1 MKRKLFYTILLFF
14 VILVALNCRVYAR
27 ITTSDPTVNSGEN
40 ATITISSQEGVA
52 SGAINVLSDGGLTLV
67 STSGGT
73 QKGTLVA
80 FAKSENKKSGIV
92 TYVFKTPEVTET
104 KKYQVEFQSQD
115 MADVDGNS
123 IEGTKATATVTVK
136 AKDSSTTNKIDDTS
150 TTKSSK
156 ADLSSLGIRLSKAD
170 AKKLGV
176 KESNYDFTGFKSS
189 VTEYNTK
196 PIPNDIDSLQ
206 VLYTTVDKKAKVKVT
221 GNTNLEVG
229 TNTIKV
235 EVTAADGKTTKTYTI
250 AVTKLATEDSKPG
263 NLIDDKDSKN
273 LYLSSLS
280 IEGLELSPEFS
291 KDVFAY
297 EATIDMDEN
306 DLSKV
311 NVNAQAENANATIEI
326 IGNTDLQEG
335 ENVINVIVKSNDSS
349 EQTVYQITVNKIS
362 KSSEIANSKKHIN
375 KEHIIIGTFIAIVLI
390 ILIILI
396 INHFRNKKYEE
407 ENDYTEEDD
416 ENKNYNDEYNN
427 RYEEL
432 NQNDNFIEDL
442 YKRRN
447 NGETLNHT
455 EQETIEDIENET
467 DRIFNK
473 PKQGETFEYE
483 EKENTFEDDFKPRNK
498 GKHF

>member
-1 MKRKLFYTILLFF
+1 MKKIFRTFLFVGLFVGIF
-14 VILVALNCRVYAR
+14 AITSKVNAASAT
-27 ITTSDPTVNSGEN
+27 ITTSAKTVTVG
-40 ATITISSQEGVA
+40 
-52 SGAINVLSDGGLTLV
+52 
-67 STSGGT
+67 
-73 QKGTLVA
+73 
-80 FAKSENKKSGIV
+80 KS
-92 TYVFKTPEVTET
+92 
-104 KKYQVEFQSQD
+104 
-115 MADVDGNS
+115 
-123 IEGTKATATVTVK
+123 ATVTVK
-136 AKDSSTTNKIDDTS
+136 VNAASWNLEVSGEASGKITGYNQEGKNENTTKTYTVKPTKAGTYKVSLKGDITDGETEKTTNVSDSVTITATESTETKKED
-150 TTKSSK
+150 TTKSSN
-156 ADLSSLGIRLSKAD
+156 ANLST
-170 AKKLGV
+170 LGV
-176 KESNYDFTGFKSS
+176 TPKEYDFTGFNANTTSYK
-189 VTEYNTK
+189 VTV
-196 PIPNDIDSLQ
+196 PNNVDSLK
-206 VLYTTVDKKAKVKVT
+206 VAYKTADKNAKVKVT
-221 GNTNLEVG
+221 GNTGFEVG

-326 IGNTDLQEG
+326 TGNTDLQEG

>member
-1 MKRKLFYTILLFF
+1 MKKIFRTFLFVGLFVGIF
-14 VILVALNCRVYAR
+14 A
-27 ITTSDPTVNSGEN
+27 ITSKVNAAS
-40 ATITISSQEGVA
+40 ATITASAKTVTVGKSVTVTVKVNAATWNLSVSGNATDSIVGLNSEGKNQSTTKTYTIKPSEAGTYKV
-52 SGAINVLSDGGLTLV
+52 SLTGDICDETSDGKTKIDVGD
-67 STSGGT
+67 S
-73 QKGTLVA
+73 
-80 FAKSENKKSGIV
+80 V
-92 TYVFKTPEVTET
+92 TITATESTET
-104 KKYQVEFQSQD
+104 KKED
-115 MADVDGNS
+115 
-123 IEGTKATATVTVK
+123 
-136 AKDSSTTNKIDDTS
+136 
-150 TTKSSK
+150 TTKSSN
-156 ADLSSLGIRLSKAD
+156 ANLST
-170 AKKLGV
+170 LGV
-176 KESNYDFTGFKSS
+176 TPKEYDFTGFKQDKTEYS
-189 VTEYNTK
+189 VTV
-196 PIPNDIDSLQ
+196 PNSVDSLK
-206 VLYTTVDKKAKVKVT
+206 VAYKTADKNAKVKVT
-221 GNTNLEVG
+221 GNTGFEVG

-326 IGNTDLQEG
+326 TGNTDLQEG

-455 EQETIEDIENET
+455 EKETIEDIENET

>member
-123 IEGTKATATVTVK
+123 IEGTKAPATVTVK

-176 KESNYDFTGFKSS
+176 KESNYDFTGFKQDKTEYS
-189 VTEYNTK
+189 VTV
-196 PIPNDIDSLQ
+196 PNSVDSLQ

-263 NLIDDKDSKN
+263 NLIDDGKS

-280 IEGLELSPEFS
+280 IEGLEISP
-291 KDVFAY
+291 
-297 EATIDMDEN
+297 
-306 DLSKV
+306 
-311 NVNAQAENANATIEI
+311 
-326 IGNTDLQEG
+326 
-335 ENVINVIVKSNDSS
+335 
-349 EQTVYQITVNKIS
+349 
-362 KSSEIANSKKHIN
+362 
-375 KEHIIIGTFIAIVLI
+375 TF
-390 ILIILI
+390 
-396 INHFRNKKYEE
+396 HM
-407 ENDYTEEDD
+407 
-416 ENKNYNDEYNN
+416 
-427 RYEEL
+427 
-432 NQNDNFIEDL
+432 
-442 YKRRN
+442 
-447 NGETLNHT
+447 
-455 EQETIEDIENET
+455 
-467 DRIFNK
+467 
-473 PKQGETFEYE
+473 KQQ
-483 EKENTFEDDFKPRNK
+483 
-498 GKHF
+498 

>member
-1 MKRKLFYTILLFF
+1 MKKIFRTFLFVGLFVGIF
-14 VILVALNCRVYAR
+14 AITSKVNAASAT
-27 ITTSDPTVNSGEN
+27 ITTSAKTVTVG
-40 ATITISSQEGVA
+40 
-52 SGAINVLSDGGLTLV
+52 
-67 STSGGT
+67 
-73 QKGTLVA
+73 
-80 FAKSENKKSGIV
+80 KS
-92 TYVFKTPEVTET
+92 
-104 KKYQVEFQSQD
+104 
-115 MADVDGNS
+115 
-123 IEGTKATATVTVK
+123 ATVTVK
-136 AKDSSTTNKIDDTS
+136 VNAATWNLSVSGDATDSIVGANSEGKNQSTTKTYTVKPTKAGTYKVSLKGDITDGETEKTTNVSDSVTITATESTETKKEE
-150 TTKSSK
+150 TTKSSN
-156 ADLSSLGIRLSKAD
+156 ANLST
-170 AKKLGV
+170 LGV
-176 KESNYDFTGFKSS
+176 TPKEYDFTGFNANTTSYK
-189 VTEYNTK
+189 VTV
-196 PIPNDIDSLQ
+196 PNNVDSLK
-206 VLYTTVDKKAKVKVT
+206 VAYKTADKNAKVKVT
-221 GNTNLEVG
+221 GNTGFEVG

-326 IGNTDLQEG
+326 TGNTDLQEG

-483 EKENTFEDDFKPRNK
+483 EKENAFEDDFKPRNK

>member
-1 MKRKLFYTILLFF
+1 MKKIFRTFLFVGLFVGIF
-14 VILVALNCRVYAR
+14 A
-27 ITTSDPTVNSGEN
+27 ITSKVNAAS
-40 ATITISSQEGVA
+40 ATITA
-52 SGAINVLSDGGLTLV
+52 S
-67 STSGGT
+67 
-73 QKGTLVA
+73 
-80 FAKSENKKSGIV
+80 AKTVTVGKS
-92 TYVFKTPEVTET
+92 
-104 KKYQVEFQSQD
+104 
-115 MADVDGNS
+115 
-123 IEGTKATATVTVK
+123 ATVTVK
-136 AKDSSTTNKIDDTS
+136 VNAASWNLEVSGEASGKITGYNQEGKNENTTKTYTINATKAGTYKVSLKGDITDGETEKTTNIDPDDYYVTITATES
-150 TTKSSK
+150 TETKKEDTTKSSK

-206 VLYTTVDKKAKVKVT
+206 VLYTTVDKNAKVKVT

-326 IGNTDLQEG
+326 TGNTDLQEG

-455 EQETIEDIENET
+455 EKETIEDIENET

>member
-123 IEGTKATATVTVK
+123 IEGTKAPATVTVK

-176 KESNYDFTGFKSS
+176 KESNYDFTGFKQDKTEYS
-189 VTEYNTK
+189 VTV
-196 PIPNDIDSLQ
+196 PNSVDSLQ

-263 NLIDDKDSKN
+263 NLIDDGKS

-280 IEGLELSPEFS
+280 IEGLEISPTFS
-291 KDVFAY
+291 KDVYSY
-297 EATIDMDEN
+297 EATINMDEK
-306 DLSKV
+306 DMSKV
-311 NVNAQAENANATIEI
+311 TVNAEAENANATVEI
-326 IGNTDLQEG
+326 TGNTDLQEG
-335 ENVINVIVKSNDSS
+335 ENIINVIVKSSDSS
-349 EQTVYQITVNKIS
+349 EQTVYQITVNKVS
-362 KSSEIANSKKHIN
+362 KASEIASSKKHIN
-375 KEHIIIGTFIAIVLI
+375 KEHVIIGSFVAIVIIILT
-390 ILIILI
+390 ILI
-396 INHFRNKKYEE
+396 INHIRNKRYDEDE
-407 ENDYTEEDD
+407 YEDD
-416 ENKNYNDEYNN
+416 ENNAYNDEYTN
-427 RYEEL
+427 RYEE
-432 NQNDNFIEDL
+432 NSPKDNFIEDL
-442 YKRRN
+442 YKRKN
-447 NGETLNHT
+447 NGEELNNT
-455 EQETIEDIENET
+455 EKETIDDIEKET
-467 DRIFNK
+467 DRIFGK
-473 PKQGETFEYE
+473 TKKDTTFEYDDTE
-483 EKENTFEDDFKPRNK
+483 ENFDDNSKSRNK

>member
-1 MKRKLFYTILLFF
+1 MKKIFRTFLFVGLFVGIF
-14 VILVALNCRVYAR
+14 AITSKVNAASAT
-27 ITTSDPTVNSGEN
+27 ITTSAKTVTVG
-40 ATITISSQEGVA
+40 
-52 SGAINVLSDGGLTLV
+52 
-67 STSGGT
+67 
-73 QKGTLVA
+73 
-80 FAKSENKKSGIV
+80 KS
-92 TYVFKTPEVTET
+92 
-104 KKYQVEFQSQD
+104 
-115 MADVDGNS
+115 
-123 IEGTKATATVTVK
+123 ATVTVK
-136 AKDSSTTNKIDDTS
+136 VNAASWNLEVSGEASGKITGYNQEGKNENTTKTYTVKPTKAGTYKVSLKGDITDGETEKTTNVSDSVTITATESTETKKED
-150 TTKSSK
+150 TTKSSN
-156 ADLSSLGIRLSKAD
+156 ANLST
-170 AKKLGV
+170 LGV
-176 KESNYDFTGFKSS
+176 TPKEYDFTGFNANTTSYK
-189 VTEYNTK
+189 VTV
-196 PIPNDIDSLQ
+196 PNNVDSLK
-206 VLYTTVDKKAKVKVT
+206 VAYKTADKNAKVKVT
-221 GNTNLEVG
+221 GNTGFEVG

-326 IGNTDLQEG
+326 TGNTDLQEG

-483 EKENTFEDDFKPRNK
+483 EKENTFEDDFKPKNK

>member
-1 MKRKLFYTILLFF
+1 MKKIFRTCLFVGLFVGIF
-14 VILVALNCRVYAR
+14 A
-27 ITTSDPTVNSGEN
+27 ITSKVNATGSFSVSPTSKSIEEGKT
-40 ATITISSQEGVA
+40 ATITITAKDCGGQFEISSSDAEIA
-52 SGAINVLSDGGLTLV
+52 SV
-67 STSGGT
+67 SSSSEWIESG
-73 QKGTLVA
+73 
-80 FAKSENKKSGIV
+80 S
-92 TYVFKTPEVTET
+92 KT
-104 KKYQVEFQSQD
+104 
-115 MADVDGNS
+115 
-123 IEGTKATATVTVK
+123 ITVK
-136 AKDSSTTNKIDDTS
+136 ANKAGTATITVTATSVATTENPTKVTGSEPVQITVTEKSNTKKED
-150 TTKSSK
+150 TTKSSN
-156 ADLSSLGIRLSKAD
+156 ANLST
-170 AKKLGV
+170 LGV
-176 KESNYDFTGFKSS
+176 TPKEYDFTGFKQDKTEYS
-189 VTEYNTK
+189 VTV
-196 PIPNDIDSLQ
+196 PNSVDSLK
-206 VLYTTVDKKAKVKVT
+206 VAYKTADKNAKVKVT
-221 GNTNLEVG
+221 GNTGFEVG

-326 IGNTDLQEG
+326 TGNTDLQEG

-455 EQETIEDIENET
+455 EKETIEDIENET

>member
-67 STSGGT
+67 STSGGI
-73 QKGTLVA
+73 QKQNGTLVA

-104 KKYQVEFQSQD
+104 KKYQVKFQSQD

-123 IEGTKATATVTVK
+123 IEGTNATATVTVK
-136 AKDSSTTNKIDDTS
+136 AKDSSSNTKTDT
-150 TTKSSK
+150 TTKSSN
-156 ADLSSLGIRLSKAD
+156 ANLST
-170 AKKLGV
+170 LGV
-176 KESNYDFTGFKSS
+176 TPKEYDFTGFNANTTSYK
-189 VTEYNTK
+189 VTV
-196 PIPNDIDSLQ
+196 PNNVDSLK
-206 VLYTTVDKKAKVKVT
+206 VSYKTADKNAKVKVT
-221 GNTNLEVG
+221 GNTGFEVG

-326 IGNTDLQEG
+326 TGNTDLQEG

-349 EQTVYQITVNKIS
+349 EQTVYQITVKKIS